1 MAKSKPNLAA
11 TLDGL
16 PDNPAPSQIVDVPA
30 RRRRSPAQAQEA
42 TVLVGAN
49 LPPRYARNLAMLHA
63 ETGRGKKELIQE
75 ALDMLF
81 TAKASPNIKL

>member
-1 MAKSKPNLAA
+1 MAKPKPNLAA

-16 PDNPAPSQIVDVPA
+16 PETPAPSQIVDIPGP
-30 RRRRSPAQAQEA
+30 RRRSAAKAQEP
-42 TVLVGAN
+42 TVMVGAN
-49 LPPRYARNLAMLHA
+49 LAPRYARNLAMLHA
-63 ETGRGKKELIQE
+63 ETGKGKKELIQE

>member
-1 MAKSKPNLAA
+1 MAKPKPNLAA

-16 PDNPAPSQIVDVPA
+16 PETPAPSQIVDAPA
-30 RRRRSPAQAQEA
+30 PRRRSSAKPQEPTA
-42 TVLVGAN
+42 MVGAN
-49 LPPRYARNLAMLHA
+49 LPTRYARNLAMLHA

-81 TAKASPNIKL
+81 TAKASPNLKL

>member
-1 MAKSKPNLAA
+1 MAKPRPNLAGA
-11 TLDGL
+11 LDGL
-16 PDNPAPSQIVDVPA
+16 PSDPAPSQIMDVPA
-30 RRRRSPAQAQEA
+30 RRRRLSAQPAEA

-63 ETGRGKKELIQE
+63 ETGRSKKELMQE

-81 TAKASPNIKL
+81 TAKASANIRQ

>member
-30 RRRRSPAQAQEA
+30 RRRRATAQES

-81 TAKASPNIKL
+81 TAKASPNIRL